1 MRNLFAKIVRRL
13 FGSFFYMLE
22 EGKLYDTEDG
32 VLISYRDL
40 ELEVVMPDLT
50 TTFLFDLSEI
60 DEGTVSILR
69 KIDPFEA
76 ILDLDTESLF
86 ELREKYEKN
95 DEFEVCEFIT
105 KEINKRKK

>member
-1 MRNLFAKIVRRL
+1 MRNLFAKIVRYL
-13 FGSFFYMLE
+13 FGSYFYMLE

-40 ELEVVMPDLT
+40 ELEIIMPDLT

-76 ILDLDTESLF
+76 ILDLDTESLI
-86 ELREKYEKN
+86 ELRQKYEKN